1 MSGRLRWRGRWGWR
15 APRRSHDPGAGTTG
29 DGTGGA
35 ATTGDEATGT
45 GTTAASTTGDE
56 ATGTGT
62 AGDEAPGAGDAAPVT
77 ELPVTDLPA
86 VPVLDEDALPEP
98 APALA
103 STLSPALPS
112 TLSLPPPSTPSLGLP
127 PPPSPG
133 LPPGLELHPHR
144 GSHALA
150 RPAGRRRTWPWT
162 WTAVGEHGPHLDQ
175 TAGAGAAH
183 PPHPPHPPRRH
194 RWRRLRLPVALVA
207 VLAVLG
213 AATWAVGWSRLLD
226 VESVTVAG
234 TSTLTPGQVLAA
246 ARVPVGTPLA
256 RVDTAAIDDRVA
268 ALAPVRSVTVTR
280 RFPHTLV
287 VRVTERTPAAII
299 VGDNGQVRLVDS
311 TGGLYPPVAG
321 TTRDL
326 PVLVDSGVALD
337 VGSVAA
343 AVTVLDALP
352 PRIRTAVVAVA
363 VGGDRAVVL
372 DLHAGRS
379 RPTVVSWGA
388 AVDTARKARVLAALL
403 SVTRDPW
410 LDVSSVAAP
419 VSRSSVPAGALPRIP
434 RVGRAATAL

>member
-1 MSGRLRWRGRWGWR
+1 VSGRLRRPRLHVS
-15 APRRSHDPGAGTTG
+15 RRSHGPARDQGDGTTGAGTTG
-29 DGTGGA
+29 DDTTGAG
-35 ATTGDEATGT
+35 TTGDD
-45 GTTAASTTGDE
+45 TT
-56 ATGTGT
+56 
-62 AGDEAPGAGDAAPVT
+62 GAGDAP
-77 ELPVTDLPA
+77 PVTDLPA
-86 VPVLDEDALPEP
+86 APVVDAVPEP
-98 APALA
+98 APAL
-103 STLSPALPS
+103 
-112 TLSLPPPSTPSLGLP
+112 
-127 PPPSPG
+127 PPSPG
-133 LPPGLELHPHR
+133 PPPGLQLHPRR
-144 GSHALA
+144 GSHALG
-150 RPAGRRRTWPWT
+150 RPPGWRRRPS
-162 WTAVGEHGPHLDQ
+162 TAVAEHGPHLDRS
-175 TAGAGAAH
+175 TVAGAA
-183 PPHPPHPPRRH
+183 HPPRRH

-256 RVDTAAIDDRVA
+256 RVDTAAIDDRIA
-268 ALAPVRSVTVTR
+268 ALAPVRSVTVTS

-299 VGDNGQVRLVDS
+299 VGDSGQVRLVDS

-321 TTRDL
+321 TPRDL

-352 PRIRTAVVAVA
+352 ARTRSAVIAVA
-363 VGGDRAVVL
+363 VGGDRTVVL

-410 LDVSSVAAP
+410 LDVSSVSAP

-434 RVGRAATAL
+434 RVGRAATAR

>member
-1 MSGRLRWRGRWGWR
+1 VSGRLRRPRLHVS
-15 APRRSHDPGAGTTG
+15 RRSHRPARDQGAGTSGNGTTG
-29 DGTGGA
+29 DGTAG
-35 ATTGDEATGT
+35 TTGAGT
-45 GTTAASTTGDE
+45 S
-56 ATGTGT
+56 
-62 AGDEAPGAGDAAPVT
+62 GAGDAP
-77 ELPVTDLPA
+77 PVTDLPA
-86 VPVLDEDALPEP
+86 APVVDAVPEP
-98 APALA
+98 APALPP
-103 STLSPALPS
+103 SLPPALPPA
-112 TLSLPPPSTPSLGLP
+112 LPHPAGP
-127 PPPSPG
+127 
-133 LPPGLELHPHR
+133 PPGLQPHPRR
-144 GSHALA
+144 GSHALG
-150 RPAGRRRTWPWT
+150 PPPGRRRRP
-162 WTAVGEHGPHLDQ
+162 WTAVAQHGPHLHRS
-175 TAGAGAAH
+175 AVAGAA
-183 PPHPPHPPRRH
+183 HPPRRH

-256 RVDTAAIDDRVA
+256 RVDTAAIDDRIA

-287 VRVTERTPAAII
+287 VRVIERTPAAII

-321 TTRDL
+321 TFRDL

-352 PRIRTAVVAVA
+352 ARIRSAVIAVA
-363 VGGDRAVVL
+363 VGGDRTVVL
-372 DLHAGRS
+372 DLRAGRS

-410 LDVSSVAAP
+410 LDVSSVSAP

-434 RVGRAATAL
+434 RVGRAATAR